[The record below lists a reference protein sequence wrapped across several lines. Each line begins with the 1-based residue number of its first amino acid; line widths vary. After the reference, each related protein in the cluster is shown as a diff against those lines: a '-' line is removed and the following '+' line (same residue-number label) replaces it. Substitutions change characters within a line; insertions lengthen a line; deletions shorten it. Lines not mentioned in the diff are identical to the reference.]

1 MKFSKTK
8 RASILMSLC
17 LGVGACAADAEVP
30 ASIDEG
36 NQALEATP
44 AVSYLVTYK
53 TTTVPTCAKTD
64 ATAAGGTLVASFDK
78 IGVAVVQS
86 SSPTFV
92 SKLAAKST
100 VQSVV
105 NTSGAAQDALTTK
118 FPTKRGAKPP
128 PPSTSGEPLAG
139 MQWNMDQ
146 IHAREARAI
155 TPGKPTVIVGV
166 IDSGIDDTLP
176 DLAGQ
181 VDATRSVSCIGGIA
195 NTAHSDWGHD
205 DIGHGSHVAGIIAA
219 KQNGVGTVG
228 VAPGIKLAALKVT
241 DDGYVYPEA
250 FICAVYW
257 GATHGVVLANAS
269 LITDPY
275 YYHCDSDP
283 VQKAI
288 KIAQQR
294 AVTFAQ
300 SQGMTLLAAA
310 SNENQDLN
318 NPKLDPATGNPVDNS
333 CKLLPVELD
342 GVIGVSALAGDRKL
356 AFYSNYGTDGV
367 DLSAPGGDFHVP
379 MPGNASGQIVS
390 SVPSYSYYYQAASDW
405 NGRVGIGCSDGL
417 DPNDPNADPATCK
430 ETYALL
436 QGTSSAVP
444 HVTGIAA
451 LALSK
456 FGKLSTASLLAKL
469 AVGATDT
476 ACPAGS
482 YQPYPSDMPAE
493 TCTGTAANN
502 AFFGQGQADAYATI
516 R

>member
-1 MKFSKTK
+1 MKFSKATG
-8 RASILMSLC
+8 ASILISLC
-17 LGVGACAADAEVP
+17 LGATACAANVEGFDDVEARSQSLDA
-30 ASIDEG
+30 A
-36 NQALEATP
+36 
-44 AVSYLVTYK
+44 AVSYMVTYK
-53 TTTVPTCAKTD
+53 ATTVPTSAKAD

-78 IGVAVVQS
+78 IGVAIVQS
-86 SSPTFV
+86 SSASFA
-92 SKLAAKST
+92 SKLAAVSS

-105 NTSGAAQDALTTK
+105 NTSGTAQDALTTK
-118 FPTKRGAKPP
+118 FPSTRLPKPGR
-128 PPSTSGEPLAG
+128 PSTSGEPLAA

-146 IHAREARAI
+146 IHAKEARAI
-155 TPGKPTVIVGV
+155 TPGNPSVIVGV

-176 DLAGQ
+176 DLVGQ

-195 NTAHSDWGHD
+195 NTARANWAHD

-219 KQNGVGTVG
+219 KQNGVGTIG
-228 VAPGIKLAALKVT
+228 VAPGVKLAALKVT

-257 GATHGVVLANAS
+257 GATHGVALANAS

-275 YYHCDSDP
+275 YYHCDTDP

-294 AVTFAQ
+294 AITFAQ
-300 SQGMTLLAAA
+300 SQGLTLLAAA

-318 NPKLDPATGNPVDNS
+318 NPKLDPYTGKQVDGS

-342 GVIGVSALAGDRKL
+342 GVIGVSALAGDRNL

-367 DLSAPGGDFHVP
+367 DLAAPGGDFHVP
-379 MPGNASGQIVS
+379 MTGNASGQVVGP
-390 SVPSYSYYYQAASDW
+390 VPSYSYYYQAAGDW
-405 NGRVGIGCSDGL
+405 NGRVGVGCSDGL
-417 DPNDPNADPATCK
+417 DPNDPAADPSTCK

-436 QGTSSAVP
+436 QGTSQAVP

-456 FGKLSTASLLAKL
+456 FGKLSTANLLAKL
-469 AVGATDT
+469 AAGATDT
-476 ACPAGS
+476 PCPAGV
-482 YQPYPSDMPAE
+482 YKPYTSDMPPE
-493 TCTGTAANN
+493 TCTGTVANN
-502 AFFGQGQADAYATI
+502 AFYGMGQADAYATI
-516 R
+516 K